1 MPSSITSDIIKP
13 PAPPRG
19 GGFGGG
25 GGPDGRGASRRASM
39 TGLLVLL
46 AATTMAFAAF
56 TSAFVVRR
64 GVSNDWVALTLPR
77 IIWANTAILI
87 ASSVL
92 LELAR
97 RSLRRGRRSAFNGY
111 WTAGTVLG
119 ALFLLGQAIAWLQ
132 LRAEGIF
139 VATNPSSSFFYLLT
153 AAHGLHIL
161 GGLTALVYVD
171 VEALRLQLGP
181 GKRTAVDVSAVF
193 WHFVDGLWVYLVI
206 LFFVWG

>member
-19 GGFGGG
+19 GGYGGG
-25 GGPDGRGASRRASM
+25 GGSDGRGASRRASM
-39 TGLLVLL
+39 TGLMVLL

-64 GVSNDWVALTLPR
+64 GISNDWVALPLPR
-77 IIWANTAILI
+77 IVWVNTGVLL
-87 ASSVL
+87 ASSFL

-97 RSLRRGRRSAFNGY
+97 RSLKSGRRSAFNRY

-119 ALFLLGQAIAWLQ
+119 ALFLLGQAFAWRQ
-132 LRAEGIF
+132 LNAVGIF

-153 AAHGLHIL
+153 AAHGLHIV
-161 GGLTALVYVD
+161 GGLSALAYVD
-171 VEALRLQLGP
+171 VQALRLRLGP

-193 WHFVDGLWVYLVI
+193 WHFVDGLWLYLMA
-206 LFFVWG
+206 LFLVWG